1 MTVVL
6 LHDLS
11 NEAYNSKVVNENC
24 NLLLQLSCQFKVQ
37 LGCAYQDK
45 NGGRKLVVP
54 LLEFLVQFLWPLS
67 KNCIVH
73 VVLQG
78 ICNI

>member
-1 MTVVL
+1 MK
-6 LHDLS
+6 H
-11 NEAYNSKVVNENC
+11 NSKAVNENC
-24 NLLLQLSCQFKVQ
+24 NLLQQLSCPLKVQ
-37 LGCAYQDK
+37 LGCAYQNK

-54 LLEFLVQFLWPLS
+54 LLEFVVQFLWPLS
-67 KNCIVH
+67 KNRIVH